1 MPTAVPPV
9 CCHAVGR
16 DRRAKR
22 TWQPPSVFSTS
33 ELRRPRREL
42 QPRGRFTLS
51 PGLGAGTP
59 LLTYACAFRCR
70 PLSAHET
77 QPTGRKPG
85 SGLHAIAS
93 TTTPVRASGR
103 TSAAN
108 DVDDSVSGDI
118 TQGGGL
124 PLTRT
129 EPPRVPRSP
138 VHLMRS
144 PHRARRP
151 PPATGGRS
159 RVGKKIQRT
168 FAGSSKRTGV
178 LQPGEAAPTAF
189 AAARVSSSRPAR
201 SSDRVLDRA
210 APAVLNCPH
219 VFDHRGEA
227 RAHGPHV
234 PLRHAVLL
242 LRLSLS
248 PAPARRHRET
258 DAPPPETFDE
268 TQPHGIPPDP
278 HRPAP
283 DQQRHVSTNAQP
295 PTAPVAHR

>member
-9 CCHAVGR
+9 RCHAVGR

-103 TSAAN
+103 ISAAN

-129 EPPRVPRSP
+129 EPPRVPGSP

-144 PHRARRP
+144 PHRARRAPAGDRGPIEGWEENSKNLRRLLQKNRCPAARRGGPDRIRSSPGLLVP
-151 PPATGGRS
+151 PCEIVGPGAGPRRAS
-159 RVGKKIQRT
+159 RAELSPCLRPPRGSART
-168 FAGSSKRTGV
+168 WPPCAASPCGV
-178 LQPGEAAPTAF
+178 AAAPEPL
-189 AAARVSSSRPAR
+189 ART
-201 SSDRVLDRA
+201 
-210 APAVLNCPH
+210 
-219 VFDHRGEA
+219 
-227 RAHGPHV
+227 
-234 PLRHAVLL
+234 
-242 LRLSLS
+242 S
-248 PAPARRHRET
+248 PASPRN
-258 DAPPPETFDE
+258 
-268 TQPHGIPPDP
+268 G
-278 HRPAP
+278 RPTP
-283 DQQRHVSTNAQP
+283 GDLR
-295 PTAPVAHR
+295 